1 MEPARRHD
9 LKFLARASAALVL
22 TCAAAVLVEGQEPI
36 RIGARTVAVYAT
48 VTDST
53 GRLVPDLTRD
63 DFEIYDNGK
72 RQPLTVFESA
82 LQPVAIV
89 VLLDRS
95 ASMQTNFRLVEVAA
109 GELLKGLLPA
119 DKARIGSF
127 ATRIQLDPREFT
139 SDRGE
144 LLTILRTE
152 LQPAG
157 PTPLWNAVS
166 VAVTALR
173 QEPLRRVILV
183 FTDGV
188 DNTMGGRTVGLHN
201 VMRAAQADD
210 VMVYAVGLTRDL
222 SGRGRGQRG
231 RVPMPTPPPTVGLR
245 QPPSVQKPD
254 PGLSRIAAETGGG
267 YFELSN
273 AAHLMTTFARVAD
286 ELHRQYALGFE
297 PPKLDGKVHKLELH
311 IKRPGLTARAR
322 KSYLARKSSES

>member
-1 MEPARRHD
+1 MEPAGRHH
-9 LKFLARASAALVL
+9 LSGVSRCAIAAAL
-22 TCAAAVLVEGQEPI
+22 TCGAALIVHAQEPF
-36 RIGARTVAVYAT
+36 RTGARTVAVYAT
-48 VTDST
+48 VTDSN
-53 GRLVPDLTRD
+53 GRLVPDLARE
-63 DFEIYDNGK
+63 DFEIYDNGH

-82 LQPVAIV
+82 VQPIAIV

-157 PTPLWNAVS
+157 PTPLWNALS

-173 QEPLRRVILV
+173 QESLRRVVLV
-183 FTDGV
+183 FTDGM
-188 DNTMGGRTVGLHN
+188 DNTMGGRSVGLHN

-210 VMVYAVGLTRDL
+210 VMVYAIGLTRDV
-222 SGRGRGQRG
+222 SGRGGRGRGG
-231 RVPMPTPPPTVGLR
+231 VGTAPPSSGIGVR
-245 QPPSVQKPD
+245 QAPSVQKPD
-254 PGLSRIAAETGGG
+254 PGLPRIAAETGGG
-267 YFELSN
+267 YFELSS
-273 AAHLMTTFARVAD
+273 AARLMTTFARVAD
-286 ELHRQYALGFE
+286 ELHRQYAIGFE
-297 PPKLDGKVHKLELH
+297 PPKLDGKVHKLEVR

-322 KSYLARKSSES
+322 KSYLAKKS

>member
-1 MEPARRHD
+1 METAGRHH
-9 LKFLARASAALVL
+9 LSARAPFVIAFALA
-22 TCAAAVLVEGQEPI
+22 CATALFAQEPF
-36 RIGARTVAVYAT
+36 RTGARTVAVYAT
-48 VTDST
+48 VTDAK
-53 GRLVPDLTRD
+53 GQLVPDLTQD

-72 RQPLTVFESA
+72 RQQLTVFESTQ
-82 LQPVAIV
+82 QPIAVV

-109 GELLKGLLPA
+109 GEFLKGLLPS

-157 PTPLWNAVS
+157 PTPLWNALA

-188 DNTMGGRTVGLHN
+188 DNTMGGRSVGLHN
-201 VMRAAQADD
+201 AMRAAQADD
-210 VMVYAVGLTRDL
+210 VMVYAVGLAREIPP
-222 SGRGRGQRG
+222 RGQRG
-231 RVPMPTPPPTVGLR
+231 RGPLPAPPPTVGLR
-245 QPPSVQKPD
+245 PAPTIQKPD
-254 PGLSRIAAETGGG
+254 PGLPRIAGETGGG
-267 YFELSN
+267 YFELQH

-297 PPKLDGKVHKLELH
+297 PPKLDGKVHKLELR
-311 IKRPGLTARAR
+311 IKRPGLSARAR
-322 KSYLARKSSES
+322 KSYLARK

>member
-1 MEPARRHD
+1 MESPGRHH
-9 LKFLARASAALVL
+9 LKVVVRSAATLALASV
-22 TCAAAVLVEGQEPI
+22 AASLAHAQEPF
-36 RIGARTVAVYAT
+36 RANARTVAVYAT
-48 VTDST
+48 VTDSN
-53 GRLVPDLTRD
+53 GRLVPDLARD

-82 LQPVAIV
+82 QQPIAIV

-157 PTPLWNAVS
+157 PTPLWNALS
-166 VAVTALR
+166 VGVTALR
-173 QEPLRRVILV
+173 KEPLRRVILV
-183 FTDGV
+183 FTDGI
-188 DNTMGGRTVGLHN
+188 DNTMGGHSVGLHN

-210 VMVYAVGLTRDL
+210 VMVYAVGLTRDV
-222 SGRGRGQRG
+222 SARGGRGRGI
-231 RVPMPTPPPTVGLR
+231 PTPTPPPSVGLR
-245 QPPSVQKPD
+245 PPPTLQKPD
-254 PGLSRIAAETGGG
+254 PGLPRIAAETGGG
-267 YFELSN
+267 YFELTN

-297 PPKLDGKVHKLELH
+297 PPKLDGKVHKLEVHL
-311 IKRPGLTARAR
+311 KRPGLVARAR
-322 KSYLARKSSES
+322 KSYLAKKF